1 MANYAIIRTDLMTGT
16 NVAADLVS
24 FMYENAEGEPA
35 AIENGNVVKLDGL
48 ADPANRELWKAVDPA
63 ADTAMKDVVV
73 VAGVEV
79 MYDERKKNLHEF
91 INVAGKA
98 VRGYIPHSRD
108 IFSVTA
114 EALDVAEDATVEVGN
129 VVELMAGTKLH
140 VAAAATEGSTQ
151 FGKIIAIEQAGRYTY
166 YVIQVA

>member
-1 MANYAIIRTDLMTGT
+1 MNNYAVIRTDLMTGT

-24 FMYENAEGEPA
+24 FVYMNAEGEPA
-35 AIENGNVVKLDGL
+35 EIENGHIVKLDGL
-48 ADPANRELWKAVDPA
+48 HDPDNRELWKAVDCD
-63 ADTAMKDVVV
+63 ADTAVADVVI
-73 VAGVEV
+73 VAGVE
-79 MYDERKKNLHEF
+79 MPYDERKKNLSDF
-91 INVAGKA
+91 INPAGKA

-108 IFSVTA
+108 IFSVTI
-114 EALDVAEDATVEVGN
+114 EALNAAATPEVGN
-129 VVELMAGTKLH
+129 IVELMAGTKLN